1 MTCIMK
7 PVKGI
12 PRWFLL
18 KLKLVKLKMKQL
30 GFFLSDFA
38 SMAKQMIVSHL
49 DSSKSERRAVKFS
62 KLFLAR
68 YKGKSLTFKIKL
80 L

>member
-12 PRWFLL
+12 TRWLLL
-18 KLKLVKLKMKQL
+18 KLKLFKLKMTQL
-30 GFFLSDFA
+30 SFFLIL
-38 SMAKQMIVSHL
+38 MAKQTIVSHL
-49 DSSKSERRAVKFS
+49 DSSKSERCAVEFS
-62 KLFLAR
+62 KMLLAR
-68 YKGKSLTFKIKL
+68 YKGKNLIFKIKL